1 MSSQTAVQI
10 PALDFATVSVRL
22 GTMAGE
28 EQASK
33 KVAALQ
39 ACQCQCQCQASQAAA
54 NVPCQA

>member
-33 KVAALQ
+33 KVVALQ
-39 ACQCQCQCQASQAAA
+39 TCQCQASQAAA

>member
-39 ACQCQCQCQASQAAA
+39 ACQASQAAA